1 MKLQSPANECSDDLA
16 GNFRLSVTGFS
27 RHLHKTARLM
37 ASRGK
42 ADEIAA
48 KGGVKVEEEDGLEL
62 DNPWVELADGWN
74 QIKYSLPLFSTGL
87 TYKLGLRSSP

>member
-1 MKLQSPANECSDDLA
+1 MP
-16 GNFRLSVTGFS
+16 
-27 RHLHKTARLM
+27 
-37 ASRGK
+37 GK

-48 KGGVKVEEEDGLEL
+48 KGGVKVEEEDGCEL

-87 TYKLGLRSSP
+87 TYKLGL